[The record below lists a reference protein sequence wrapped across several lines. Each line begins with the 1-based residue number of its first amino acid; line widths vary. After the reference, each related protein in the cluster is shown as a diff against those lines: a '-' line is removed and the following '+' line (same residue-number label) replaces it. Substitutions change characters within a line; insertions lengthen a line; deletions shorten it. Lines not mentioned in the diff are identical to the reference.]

1 MPNENK
7 ILLNF
12 DEDCETFFINS
23 LHGDYED
30 LAQKACAYLE
40 KHYKDNVGDIL
51 FNVFCQS
58 SLTPSRV
65 FTTKVEKY
73 YQTVENGIPV
83 DYSDNKYLRSGKISQ
98 EDHGVCIT
106 GVWIE
111 HCKKIGI
118 TPWLS
123 FRMNDHHCWQ
133 DETSSLRSDFYYEAK
148 KNGWLLGEKYR
159 SSQNDFDYGVPE
171 VREKMLAYIKEQ
183 LTAFDVYGIELDFMR
198 EPKCVKFYD
207 DPHACDH
214 INEFLVRTK
223 EIVEECTALHGHPVK
238 IAVRLPRDM
247 ALCKTLGFDVTH
259 WAKEG
264 LIDVVIPSSHW
275 PGVDTGMPIATW
287 HKALSPYGV
296 EVYACME
303 MNLPNSL
310 YVDLE
315 VAKAH
320 TAQYQPQGSA
330 RTYVFNLYH
339 PHLDYVNALGIWAIP
354 APTAEE
360 LAELWSTCGDIE
372 KCLRGTRRHILTEES
387 PAFDYLHPQWKP
399 LPALVGDGTDFEV
412 QTGVISQDAA
422 LTLFLGVT
430 PESAEALTVL
440 VNGVACKKCTDNAR
454 AHVLKNPEIDPNSIR
469 AFRVPA
475 SACND
480 ITQNIHITA
489 AQQTEIFYL
498 ELMVDEK

>member
-1 MPNENK
+1 MQNENK

-12 DEDCETFFINS
+12 DEDCETFFIKS
-23 LHGDYED
+23 LNGDYRD
-30 LAQKACAYLE
+30 LAQKARTYLE
-40 KHYKDNVGDIL
+40 KHYKGNVGDIL

-73 YQTVENGIPV
+73 YQTMENGIPV
-83 DYSDNKYLRSGKISQ
+83 DYSDNEYLRAGKISQ

-148 KNGWLLGEKYR
+148 RNGWLLGEKYR
-159 SSQNDFDYGVPE
+159 SSQNDFDYGVPA
-171 VREKMLAYIKEQ
+171 VREKMLAYIGEQ
-183 LTAFDVYGIELDFMR
+183 LTAFDVFGIELDFMR

-223 EIVEECTALHGHPVK
+223 QITEECAALHGHPIK

-247 ALCKTLGFDVTH
+247 TLCKTLGFDVTH

-264 LIDVVIPSSHW
+264 LIDVAIPSSHW
-275 PGVDTGMPIATW
+275 PGVDTGMPIAAW
-287 HKALSPYGV
+287 HEALSPDGV
-296 EVYACME
+296 EIYACME
-303 MNLPNSL
+303 MNLPNKL

-320 TAQYQPQGSA
+320 TAQDHPQGSA

-354 APTAEE
+354 APTADE
-360 LAELWSTCGDIE
+360 LTALWSTCGDIE
-372 KCLRGTRRHILTEES
+372 KCRHGARRHILTEES

-399 LPALVGDGTDFEV
+399 LPALVGDGVSFEV
-412 QTGVISQDAA
+412 QTGVISQDAV
-422 LTLFLGVT
+422 LMLFLGIT
-430 PESAEALTVL
+430 PAETGTLTVL
-440 VNGVACKKCTDNAR
+440 VNGVPCEKYTGIAR
-454 AHVLKNPEIDPNSIR
+454 AHVLKNPEIDPRSIR
-469 AFRVPA
+469 AFRVPCGTCMGIVQTITVTA
-475 SACND
+475 SKD
-480 ITQNIHITA
+480 
-489 AQQTEIFYL
+489 TEIFYV